1 MFLLGTRDP
10 RKTTGLIGRTC
21 KCRNAFSEA
30 VRTVDDFVMPTGI
43 RWIRKGTWHWA
54 LGTCENKPASLPAFR
69 PSPKDSRV
77 TRSIAFD
84 FSHSH
89 TPLHEPSPA
98 AASNPRP
105 DRSYAAGDG
114 NAAPGFVGDVR
125 SRDTPD
131 PIPNSEVKS
140 RPPMILQRGKVGH
153 CRLQRPDSGKP
164 GSGLLHLREDSSADY
179 ADSADGKG
187 VGGCPSPSGRG

>member
-1 MFLLGTRDP
+1 MNHP
-10 RKTTGLIGRTC
+10 RPR
-21 KCRNAFSEA
+21 
-30 VRTVDDFVMPTGI
+30 
-43 RWIRKGTWHWA
+43 
-54 LGTCENKPASLPAFR
+54 
-69 PSPKDSRV
+69 
-77 TRSIAFD
+77 
-84 FSHSH
+84 
-89 TPLHEPSPA
+89 
-98 AASNPRP
+98 ASNPRP

-164 GSGLLHLREDSSADY
+164 GSGLLRLREDSSADY
-179 ADSADGKG
+179 ADSADGKSLG
-187 VGGCPSPSGRG
+187 WVLSPLPLGEGEGEGLGELLFGICLIEMPNAYLPSAFGSHYRTPGQTFNSTLAPTDLIS